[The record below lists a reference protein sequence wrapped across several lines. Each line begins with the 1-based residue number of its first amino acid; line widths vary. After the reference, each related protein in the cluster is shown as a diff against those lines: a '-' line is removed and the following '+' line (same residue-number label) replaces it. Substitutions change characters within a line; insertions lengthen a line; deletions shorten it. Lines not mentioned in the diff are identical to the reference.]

1 MCHRQTRG
9 QTETA
14 WEDAYYVLSCFNQ
27 FELPLE
33 SMDVNILRTLI
44 YGLFRPLHMK
54 RGRCKD
60 NEDIEYTRQLLAAL
74 ATQLRL
80 LRRRGA
86 IPILLSLGTFLLAF
100 IISVVL
106 AFADIVENI
115 DVTPLALGLLW
126 SWLPLLVILTIVDRN
141 PVCSERSA

>member
-1 MCHRQTRG
+1 
-9 QTETA
+9 
-14 WEDAYYVLSCFNQ
+14 
-27 FELPLE
+27 
-33 SMDVNILRTLI
+33 
-44 YGLFRPLHMK
+44 MK